1 MTPYTFNGPAWQES
15 WDRQQEAYLPDREE
29 RFTAMLDAVEAVT
42 EWPAPRI
49 LDLAGGTGSIA
60 LRAQRR
66 FPQANTTL
74 LDLDPVTLAI
84 ARATLDERS
93 TVVTANLIDPGWVA
107 ALPHRDYDA
116 VLVATALHWLTPER
130 LAALYAEI
138 RTVLRPGGILVNAD
152 HMPDDGLP
160 GLSKRLGERA
170 DARREARYA
179 AGAVLS
185 WNAWWDHAKTDPTL
199 APLVTER
206 AALFTADHHQEWLPP
221 ASWHQQALRDA
232 GFTEVGLIWRGAQD
246 AAVAGVR

>member
-29 RFTAMLDAVEAVT
+29 RFAAMLDAVEAVT

-49 LDLAGGTGSIA
+49 LDLAGGTGSIS

-74 LDLDPVTLAI
+74 LDLDPVTLTI

-93 TVVTANLIDPGWVA
+93 TVVTADLVTPEWTA

-116 VLVATALHWLTPER
+116 VLAATALHWLSPER
-130 LAALYAEI
+130 LATLYAEV

-152 HMPDDGLP
+152 YMPDDGLP
-160 GLSKRLGERA
+160 ELSKRLGDRA

-185 WNAWWDHAKTDPTL
+185 WSAWWEHAKSDPTL
-199 APLVTER
+199 APLVEER
-206 AALFTADHHQEWLPP
+206 NRLFPGDHHQEWLPP
-221 ASWHQQALRDA
+221 ASWHVRALRDA
-232 GFTEVGLIWRGAQD
+232 GFTEAGLIWRGAQD
-246 AAVAGVR
+246 AAVVGVR